1 MTPRQL
7 KGVFKNRIVYYERG
21 GGGGGGG
28 GGWKWLPKGPL
39 SFHVFIENGNVRRR
53 HQDQLQKGAGL

>member
-7 KGVFKNRIVYYERG
+7 KGVFKNRIVYYEQ
-21 GGGGGGG
+21 GGG

-39 SFHVFIENGNVRRR
+39 SFDVFIENGNVCRR